1 MVKSYNYILLSKD
14 KAKIFPLMKQNW
26 FLQKLEKSQI
36 FRLTLEIAISIVL
49 FSWLPLVFQIIAG
62 LILSVV
68 FEIVFAKI
76 LVNNL
81 KNKFS
86 DEALS
91 QILNNT
97 KRG

>member
-1 MVKSYNYILLSKD
+1 M
-14 KAKIFPLMKQNW
+14 MKKNW
-26 FLQKLEKSQI
+26 FLESLEKSQI
-36 FRLTLEIAISIVL
+36 FRLTLVIVIAIVL

-68 FEIVFAKI
+68 FEIVFAKV
-76 LVNNL
+76 LANNL

-97 KRG
+97 KKR